1 MLRMIGGAVA
11 GVIAWFVVVTVL
23 NLGLRFG
30 WHDYAAVEKAMTFT
44 LPMMIAR
51 LSESG
56 ISSIVCGV
64 VAAIISRDRFRA
76 PLLAGVILLVPFVY
90 WHFFVLWHRF
100 PIWYHLTFLSSL
112 IILSLLGG
120 RLVKQRRRFR

>member
-1 MLRMIGGAVA
+1 MLRMIAGAVV
-11 GVIAWFVVVTVL
+11 GVIAWGVVVTVL

-30 WHDYAAVEKAMTFT
+30 WHDYAAVEKAMNFT

-56 ISSIVCGV
+56 ISSIVGGV
-64 VAAIISRDRFRA
+64 VAALISRERFRA
-76 PLLAGVILLVPFVY
+76 PLLAGVILLVPFAY
-90 WHFFVLWHRF
+90 WHLFVLWHKF